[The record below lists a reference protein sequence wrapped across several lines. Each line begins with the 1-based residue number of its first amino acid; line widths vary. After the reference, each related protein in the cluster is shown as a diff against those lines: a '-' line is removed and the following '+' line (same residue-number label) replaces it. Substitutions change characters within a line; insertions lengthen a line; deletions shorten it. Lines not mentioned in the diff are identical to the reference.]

1 MAALGQEN
9 GARIRP
15 AGPQAADESVGHPV
29 RADMLRVIDF
39 PELSE
44 RRRQL
49 LDAPEI
55 RMETHLEA
63 QRYRHAL
70 SLRSRQQGTV
80 GGLGR
85 GRRLLQQHRPPT
97 LDALQRQRHMQPVRR
112 RDDDRVYRSLDCAR
126 DDRSKE
132 GIRRGK
138 AAVGGNAEARGG
150 LAEPEGIRFH
160 QAAYVHPL
168 RQAAEVFPGAVSRSY
183 DGDIHILTSGRGRE
197 EGRPG
202 WGRLR

>member
-1 MAALGQEN
+1 
-9 GARIRP
+9 
-15 AGPQAADESVGHPV
+15 
-29 RADMLRVIDF
+29 MLRMVDF

-49 LDAPEI
+49 LDALEI

-70 SLRSRQQGTV
+70 PLRSRQQGAV
-80 GGLGR
+80 GRLGR

-97 LDALQRQRHMQPVRR
+97 LDALQRQRHVQPVRR
-112 RDDDRVYRSLDCAR
+112 RDNHRVDTAEVC
-126 DDRSKE
+126 SKKVV
-132 GIRRGK
+132 RRK
-138 AAVGGNAEARGG
+138 EAAVGGNAEARGG

-160 QAAYVHPL
+160 EATDMHAL

-197 EGRPG
+197 GGRPG
-202 WGRLR
+202 WGRHR